1 MTGPAGSEPTV
12 TARGLSVGYG
22 SRPTWSGADF
32 ELRAGEFVAVLGP
45 NGAGKSTLLRAVLGL
60 LTPQAGELRVLGDVP
75 RCGNPAIGYVP
86 QHRELDTAIAL
97 SGRDIVGLGIDGHR
111 WGARLT
117 AAARRG
123 VRASVD
129 EAVEAV
135 EATSFVD
142 RRVGNLSGGEL
153 QRLLLAQALVRSPRI
168 LLLDEPLSNLDMRNQ
183 SAIAG
188 LVSRIARERGVTVL
202 LVEHDV
208 NPLLP
213 VVDRVLYVAG
223 GSVAIGTA
231 DEVVRPETLSRL
243 YGTPVEVLRDSRG
256 RVFVVGLEAEA
267 SHPHA

>member
-1 MTGPAGSEPTV
+1 MTELVSTEPTV
-12 TARGLSVGYG
+12 TARDLSVGYG
-22 SRPTWSGADF
+22 SRPIWSGADF
-32 ELRAGEFVAVLGP
+32 DLRAGEFVAVLGP

-60 LTPQAGELRVLGDVP
+60 LAPRAGELRVLGDVP
-75 RCGNPAIGYVP
+75 RRGNPSIGYVP

-97 SGRDIVGLGIDGHR
+97 SGRDVVSLGIDGHR
-111 WGARLT
+111 WGARVGRGT
-117 AAARRG
+117 RRA

-129 EAVEAV
+129 EAVAAV
-135 EATSFVD
+135 EAGSYVD

-153 QRLLLAQALVRSPRI
+153 QRLFLAQALVRSPRI
-168 LLLDEPLSNLDMRNQ
+168 LLLDEPLANLDMRNQ
-183 SAIAG
+183 SAIAS

-223 GSVAIGTA
+223 GAVAIGTPE
-231 DEVVRPETLSRL
+231 EVVRPDTLSRL

-256 RVFVVGLEAEA
+256 RIFVVGLEAEA